1 MRNFADLW
9 PTLKRLLAYGSPW
22 RKPLIIAVIMMW
34 IAAAAE
40 VSGPL
45 LISYFI
51 DNMVAKQSLPVK
63 LVSGLAAAYICLQIL
78 AATLHYNQALLFN
91 RAAVGVVQQLR
102 SDVMDAA
109 LRQPL
114 SEFDTQPVGQL
125 ISRVTNDTEVIRD
138 LYVTVVATVLRS
150 AALIGAMLVAMF
162 SLDWRM
168 ALVAVAIF
176 PAVLIVMAIYQR
188 YSTPIV
194 RRMRAWL
201 A

>member
-1 MRNFADLW
+1 M
-9 PTLKRLLAYGSPW
+9 
-22 RKPLIIAVIMMW
+22 
-34 IAAAAE
+34 
-40 VSGPL
+40 
-45 LISYFI
+45 
-51 DNMVAKQSLPVK
+51 
-63 LVSGLAAAYICLQIL
+63 
-78 AATLHYNQALLFN
+78 
-91 RAAVGVVQQLR
+91 VQQLR

-194 RRMRAWL
+194 RRMRAGLPISMMASTKSSTAWVL
-201 A
+201 FSNSASRCDSASECVKPAMATIWRVCRRCVWMVSCCARC